1 MKIIRKIGQIK
12 SRKRIESMKTMK
24 TMKMW
29 VKLEIAIIAKALNSV
44 VKGSHYLTEQKLA
57 TK

>member
-44 VKGSHYLTEQKLA
+44 VKESHYLTEQKLA